1 MTHSAIDPIQGRHVT
16 TNMQALRQIIGRLP
30 VLGPIAKQIHRAVAP
45 GSTSQFSSSRYWE
58 QRYVLGGNSGAGS
71 YGRLAKFKADT
82 INKIVDDHGIQSIV
96 EFGSG
101 DGAQLELAR
110 YPAYTGI
117 DVSANAVQ
125 RCQARFKNDPSK
137 RFLLASSPEA
147 DKAHAELALS
157 LDVIYHLVED
167 ATYDQY
173 MTRLV
178 VAAEKFV
185 CIYSSNVAKVSPA
198 THVRHRVF
206 MDWMR
211 TKAPIW
217 KLILK
222 VDNPF
227 PEDPQKPDETSW
239 ADFYFFEKQ

>member
-1 MTHSAIDPIQGRHVT
+1 
-16 TNMQALRQIIGRLP
+16 MQTLRQTIGRLP
-30 VLGPIAKQIHRAVAP
+30 VLGPIAKQIYRAITP
-45 GSTSQFSSSRYWE
+45 GNASQFSSSQYWE
-58 QRYVLGGNSGAGS
+58 QRYAHGGNSGAGS
-71 YGRLAKFKADT
+71 YGRLAEFKADA
-82 INKIVDDHGIQSIV
+82 INRFVKEHSIQSII

-101 DGAQLELAR
+101 DGSQLELAR
-110 YPAYTGI
+110 YPAYTGV

-125 RCQARFKNDPSK
+125 QCQAKFKNDPTK
-137 RFLLASSPEA
+137 RFLLTSSPEVE
-147 DKAHAELALS
+147 KAHAELAMS

-167 ATYDQY
+167 AVYDQY

-178 VAAEKFV
+178 AAAEKFV
-185 CIYSSNVAKVSPA
+185 CIYSSNVAKTSPA

-211 TKAPIW
+211 TKAPTW

-227 PEDPQKPDETSW
+227 PEDPQMPDETSW
-239 ADFYFFEKQ
+239 ADFYFFEKQQTPSQAHPLRA